1 MSATI
6 RAGKIVVV
14 HVHTYTYLYGSKRPL
29 LAQKGTPLT
38 VSTTRRALLTTAT
51 AVGVTALTAAGSAP
65 AFAGSGTATAP
76 GRFTALER
84 RHGARLGVF
93 AHDVATGRTVRHR
106 ADERFPMCSTFKTL
120 AAAAVLR
127 DLDEDGEYLAR
138 RVRYTQADIDRA
150 GGAPVTGKPENLAH
164 GMTVGELC
172 GAAISYSDNTAAN
185 LLMER
190 LGGPTAITRFARSTG
205 DRVTRLDRWEPEL
218 NSAEPDR
225 VTDTS
230 TPRAL
235 GSTYAR
241 LVLGDALDP
250 ADRDRLT
257 KWLLANT
264 TSGERFRAALPA
276 DWLLGDKTG
285 TGSHGTANDVGI
297 AWTPDGSPVILSVL
311 STKPDADAEGDS
323 VLVRRAAELIV
334 EAFAG

>member
-1 MSATI
+1 MGGTVLVSETFK
-6 RAGKIVVV
+6 KIIA
-14 HVHTYTYLYGSKRPL
+14 
-29 LAQKGTPLT
+29 AQKGPPPT
-38 VSTTRRALLTTAT
+38 VSTTRRAILTTAT
-51 AVGVTALTAAGSAP
+51 ALGVTALAGTASAAPRPASGTEHAAGP
-65 AFAGSGTATAP
+65 AD

-84 RHGARLGVF
+84 KHGARLGVY
-93 AHDVATGRTVRHR
+93 AHDLGTGRTVRHR

-120 AAAAVLR
+120 AVAAVLR
-127 DLDEDGEYLAR
+127 DLDKDGEFLAR
-138 RVRYTQADIDRA
+138 RVHYTQADIDRA

-164 GMTVGELC
+164 GMTVAELC

-190 LGGPTAITRFARSTG
+190 LGDPTAVTRFVRSTG
-205 DRVTRLDRWEPEL
+205 DRTTRLDRWEPEL
-218 NSAEPDR
+218 NSAEPGR

-235 GSTYAR
+235 GRTYAR
-241 LVLGDALDP
+241 LVLGDALAP

-276 DWLLGDKTG
+276 DWVLGDKTG
-285 TGSHGTANDVGI
+285 TGRYGTANDVGI

-311 STKPDADAEGDS
+311 STKPDGGKDAEGDS
-323 VLVRRAAELIV
+323 PLVKRAAELIV
-334 EAFAG
+334 ESLAP